1 MCVCALGNT
10 QQPLGQ
16 QDPIEKAVTI
26 QLGTL
31 LTALHEL
38 VQTALP
44 TGACT
49 DTLMRELSRT
59 YSILTT
65 LTKYVSLTRI
75 YNSNTPS
82 LSSIHSLQFAL
93 WCLQLKASK
102 QTFLKHELWFILQ
115 YIQLCATQPG
125 QLPARLEKLVRY
137 FFQSLQSAED
147 SKNKDLL

>member
-1 MCVCALGNT
+1 MCVCVCVCVHILGNT

-44 TGACT
+44 PGPCT

-65 LTKYVSLTRI
+65 LTKYVSLLLIYGSNVI
-75 YNSNTPS
+75 YNHHFS
-82 LSSIHSLQFAL
+82 LLCYGLGNLYSS
-93 WCLQLKASK
+93 
-102 QTFLKHELWFILQ
+102 ELHTKTAAHKIKVVKNAYFILQ

-125 QLPARLEKLVRY
+125 QLPARLEKLVR
-137 FFQSLQSAED
+137 FF
-147 SKNKDLL
+147 

>member
-1 MCVCALGNT
+1 MCLLGNT

-38 VQTALP
+38 VQTALS
-44 TGACT
+44 TGPCT

-65 LTKYVSLTRI
+65 LSKYVSLILI
-75 YNSNTPS
+75 YDSDV
-82 LSSIHSLQFAL
+82 
-93 WCLQLKASK
+93 
-102 QTFLKHELWFILQ
+102 
-115 YIQLCATQPG
+115 
-125 QLPARLEKLVRY
+125 LVCSVIVWGI
-137 FFQSLQSAED
+137 FTAQGFT
-147 SKNKDLL
+147 

>member
-1 MCVCALGNT
+1 MCVCVCVCVYVRAHILGNT

-44 TGACT
+44 PGPCT

-65 LTKYVSLTRI
+65 LTKYVSLLLIYGSNVI
-75 YNSNTPS
+75 YNHHFS
-82 LSSIHSLQFAL
+82 LLCYGLGNLYSSELHTKTGLHIK
-93 WCLQLKASK
+93 LKL
-102 QTFLKHELWFILQ
+102 LKMLLILFCS
-115 YIQLCATQPG
+115 IFSC
-125 QLPARLEKLVRY
+125 VRPNLANY
-137 FFQSLQSAED
+137 LHVWR
-147 SKNKDLL
+147 NW

>member
-1 MCVCALGNT
+1 MCVYILGNT

-16 QDPIEKAVTI
+16 QDPIEKAVSI

-44 TGACT
+44 PGPCT

-65 LTKYVSLTRI
+65 LTKYVSFLLI
-75 YNSNTPS
+75 YDSNVINNRHFS
-82 LSSIHSLQFAL
+82 LLCYGLGNLYSSELHTKTVLHIKLKSL
-93 WCLQLKASK
+93 K
-102 QTFLKHELWFILQ
+102 THFILQ

-125 QLPARLEKLVRY
+125 QLPARLEKLVR
-137 FFQSLQSAED
+137 FFEI
-147 SKNKDLL
+147 KNVW

>member
-1 MCVCALGNT
+1 MCVFASGNT

-44 TGACT
+44 TGPCT

-65 LTKYVSLTRI
+65 LTKYVSLLLI
-75 YNSNTPS
+75 YDSNIIAKS
-82 LSSIHSLQFAL
+82 VISVCS
-93 WCLQLKASK
+93 
-102 QTFLKHELWFILQ
+102 
-115 YIQLCATQPG
+115 
-125 QLPARLEKLVRY
+125 VMV
-137 FFQSLQSAED
+137 
-147 SKNKDLL
+147 